1 MVYVLDFW
9 SQRYKKT
16 RVEQKIS
23 FLFFASIPLT
33 DAIEDAFTA
42 PKDMT

>member
-16 RVEQKIS
+16 REEQKIL
-23 FLFFASIPLT
+23 FLFFASTSLA

-42 PKDMT
+42 PKDLT